1 MRKQR
6 QRVNISLAAEDYAQ
20 VERLAQAGGFKNV
33 CAFVRALLIQVSQYA
48 ARRRMSAHEL
58 ARQPTTINEDIAAM
72 FAELID
78 WDAATPAQQR
88 AALMANEKT
97 LNNDTQTQ

>member
-6 QRVNISLAAEDYAQ
+6 HRVNISLETADFAR
-20 VERLAQAGGFKNV
+20 VEELAKRGGFKND
-33 CAFVRALLIQVSQYA
+33 CAFARALLTQVARYA
-48 ARRRMSAHEL
+48 ATRQMSAQEL

-78 WDAATPAQQR
+78 WDAASPADQR
-88 AALMANEKT
+88 AAIMSNEKH
-97 LNNDTQTQ
+97 LEQ

>member
-6 QRVNISLAAEDYAQ
+6 QRVDISLAAEDYAQ

-48 ARRRMSAHEL
+48 ARRRMSAQEL
-58 ARQPTTINEDIAAM
+58 ARQPTPINEDIAAM

-78 WDAATPAQQR
+78 WDAATPAEQR
-88 AALMANEKT
+88 AALMANEKHT
-97 LNNDTQTQ
+97 EQ